1 MRPYNNSLLNKRA
14 WLNQGN
20 CASMCKE
27 CDGIK
32 WRNVLVI
39 VPEVNEDQYDMN
51 LTHLIEFI
59 QSLMKNILF

>member
-27 CDGIK
+27 CDGIT